1 MKAQVETSYHPGRE
15 CPYHIESVNRASVK
29 LPRRR
34 WFATFEELTGAVMAL
49 NPGVE
54 FVGWEPNV

>member
-1 MKAQVETSYHPGRE
+1 MRAQVETSYHPGRE
-15 CPYHIESVNRASVK
+15 YPYHIEGVSNASVK

-34 WFATFEELTGAVMAL
+34 WYASHEEMTGAVMAL

-54 FVGWEPNV
+54 FLWG